1 MEVSKKGRI
10 EGRQKIRMEVGVE
23 RKNGIAL
30 LGHRRC
36 FFNFIMIIIIIIV
49 IIIII
54 IINIIIFSHTKT
66 GADTREESRR
76 NIRASVDALCRDG
89 PGQISRERV
98 QRGRLTC
105 QETTS

>member
-10 EGRQKIRMEVGVE
+10 EGRQKLRMEVGVE

-54 IINIIIFSHTKT
+54 IIIINIIIFSHTKT
-66 GADTREESRR
+66 GADIYKRR
-76 NIRASVDALCRDG
+76 KQKKYWI
-89 PGQISRERV
+89 
-98 QRGRLTC
+98 
-105 QETTS
+105 